1 MLDRLTSGL
10 TSVRITV
17 LVLAV
22 LMWITVPIVGA
33 AQELSCRVNINDREL
48 SGADYSYLED
58 LEQQI
63 EEYLNTQTWTD
74 DRFLDQERIECSW
87 QIILQEA
94 TGLSSFEAQLIVA
107 TKRPVYGTAQSTPVL
122 RVNDPSWSFEYRRGS
137 QLVFDIERFDE
148 LTSVLDFYAFVIL
161 GFDYDTFSSLGGTP
175 HFEKAR
181 RIADRAQST
190 GASGWSGLSSERTR
204 SQLINELLDPRFRP
218 LREALFQYHL
228 EGLDRF
234 IEETSS
240 ARQSILD
247 AVRTMQD
254 VSEDVS
260 RAYTIDL
267 FFSAKYQELAA
278 VFSDASISTQAYD
291 VLSTVD
297 PAHSSTYQKL
307 VE

>member
-1 MLDRLTSGL
+1 MLDRF
-10 TSVRITV
+10 TSVPV
-17 LVLAV
+17 AV
-22 LMWITVPIVGA
+22 LIVVLLVWVSVPTVGT

-48 SGADYSYLED
+48 SGADYSYLDD
-58 LEQQI
+58 LEKQI

-107 TKRPVYGTAQSTPVL
+107 TKRPIHGTGQSTPVL

-137 QLVFDIERFDE
+137 QLVFDLQRFDE

-161 GFDYDTFSSLGGTP
+161 GFDYDTFSPLGGTP
-175 HFEKAR
+175 YFEQAR

-190 GASGWSGLSSERTR
+190 GGSGWSGLSSERTR
-204 SQLINELLDPRFRP
+204 SQLISELLDPRFRP

-234 IEETSS
+234 IDETSS
-240 ARQSILD
+240 ARQTILE

-267 FFSAKYQELAA
+267 FFSAKYQEIAA
-278 VFSDASISTQAYD
+278 VFTDAPSSTQAYD
-291 VLSTVD
+291 ILSTVD